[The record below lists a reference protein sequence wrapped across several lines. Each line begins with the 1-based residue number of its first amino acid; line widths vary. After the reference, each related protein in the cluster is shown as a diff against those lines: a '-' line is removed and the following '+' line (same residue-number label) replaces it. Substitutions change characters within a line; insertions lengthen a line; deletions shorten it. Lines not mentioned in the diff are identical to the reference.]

1 MSTADVKQQ
10 FQITR
15 DGLRTLKE
23 KNTNARQAMENG
35 DQAIKNEINLINEK
49 IAQIKGLV
57 SRSNEIDSALKA
69 KEEEVK
75 NLQKELEETKKEFT
89 TTREE
94 KEGVENNLRG
104 KEEELARLTALMAA
118 NQEQSAEKDRQVER
132 LEGEINQQ
140 RVNLEQVNTDLQ
152 EILGEAT
159 QLNADLATASG
170 EVDQLNEYNTGLINN
185 INELLKKV
193 NVDLQD
199 ILNAPPPSSSNMSQ
213 THAQRVQNQAAAKV
227 DNLEEGDLGNLFDQP
242 EAAPAPAHPHGDHEN
257 TLSEDA
263 LHAEREARREENEDN
278 SMNMDGMQDMFAQQ
292 SQPEQ
297 FNEQPTSSSLDSVI
311 EQGPQVDQVNIQSQ
325 DELAPTAQ
333 DIAQPK
339 RSMRPKA
346 IHLPGSDKEWMNWLG
361 AEEQYEY
368 GTADQMR
375 KDELEQQGKKRRM
388 DGKAAKEFLGGR
400 KRRTHRKHS
409 NKKKATRKQ
418 KARRVKKTRKHNKKN
433 NRGGYIAVFCDSS
446 KKSSRSTRKSSK
458 GKSKK

>member
-35 DQAIKNEINLINEK
+35 DQAIKNEVNLINEK
-49 IAQIKGLV
+49 ISLIKGLV
-57 SRSNEIDSALKA
+57 NRSNEIDAALKA
-69 KEEEVK
+69 KEEEVTT
-75 NLQKELEETKKEFT
+75 LQKELEETKKEFT

-104 KEEELARLTALMAA
+104 KEEDLARLTALMAA
-118 NQEQSAEKDRQVER
+118 NQEQSAEKDRKAEA

-152 EILGEAT
+152 EILAEAT

-170 EVDQLNEYNTGLINN
+170 EVDQLNEYNTALINN

-213 THAQRVQNQAAAKV
+213 THAQRLQNQAAAKV
-227 DNLEEGDLGNLFDQP
+227 DTLEEGELGNLFDQP
-242 EAAPAPAHPHGDHEN
+242 QAAPLPPPPPAHEN

-263 LHAEREARREENEDN
+263 LHAEREARRQENGDN

-297 FNEQPTSSSLDSVI
+297 FNEQPTSSSIDSVI
-311 EQGPQVDQVNIQSQ
+311 DQGPEVEQVNIPSQ
-325 DELAPTAQ
+325 DELNPTAQ
-333 DIAQPK
+333 DNTPPK
-339 RSMRPKA
+339 LSNRRKA
-346 IHLPGSDKEWMNWLG
+346 IHLPGSNNEWMNWLG
-361 AEEQYEY
+361 GEEQYEY
-368 GTADQMR
+368 GTAGQMR

-409 NKKKATRKQ
+409 NNKKSTRKQ

-433 NRGGYIAVFCDSS
+433 HRGGYVAVFCDSS